1 MAATRTGPCAARA
14 IAAAPVVA
22 MPRSSERR
30 EILVGAR
37 MVTIMSTSPRRTAR
51 RDALAPAEYTAGL
64 VQEQDVYARVGAPG
78 IARVVA
84 AFYRRVPGDDVLGPM
99 YPPEDLEGAEQRLRD
114 FLIYR
119 FGGPQRY
126 IEERGHPRLRA
137 RHGRFAIDSR
147 ARDRWMRLM
156 TEALSEASLPADV
169 EDVMRTFLDGI
180 ATFLINRAS
189 QG

>member
-1 MAATRTGPCAARA
+1 MAATRTGRCAART
-14 IAAAPVVA
+14 IAAAPLVA
-22 MPRSSERR
+22 IPIISDRR
-30 EILVGAR
+30 EIL
-37 MVTIMSTSPRRTAR
+37 IRT
-51 RDALAPAEYTAGL
+51 AEYTAEF
-64 VQEQDVYARVGAPG
+64 VQEQDVYARVGESG

-119 FGGPQRY
+119 FGGPQHY
-126 IEERGHPRLRA
+126 IEQRGHPRLRA

-156 TEALSEASLPADV
+156 TDALAEAGLPADV

-180 ATFLINRAS
+180 ATFLINRA
-189 QG
+189 QT

>member
-1 MAATRTGPCAARA
+1 M
-14 IAAAPVVA
+14 
-22 MPRSSERR
+22 
-30 EILVGAR
+30 
-37 MVTIMSTSPRRTAR
+37 
-51 RDALAPAEYTAGL
+51 YTPKF
-64 VQEQDVYARVGAPG
+64 VQEQDVYALVGEQA

-84 AFYRRVPGDDVLGPM
+84 AFYRRVPADDVLGAM

-126 IEERGHPRLRA
+126 IDERGHPRLRA
-137 RHGRFAIDSR
+137 RHGRFAIDAR
-147 ARDRWMRLM
+147 ARDRWMQLM
-156 TEALSEASLPADV
+156 TEALEEADLPDDVSE
-169 EDVMRTFLDGI
+169 VMRAFLDGV

>member
-1 MAATRTGPCAARA
+1 M
-14 IAAAPVVA
+14 
-22 MPRSSERR
+22 
-30 EILVGAR
+30 
-37 MVTIMSTSPRRTAR
+37 
-51 RDALAPAEYTAGL
+51 
-64 VQEQDVYARVGAPG
+64 
-78 IARVVA
+78 RVVA

-126 IEERGHPRLRA
+126 IEQRGHPRLRA

-156 TEALSEASLPADV
+156 TEALSEAGLPADV

-180 ATFLINRAS
+180 ATFLINRG
-189 QG
+189 QT